1 MGKFRSVVLLMFA
14 LATATRAGAQTFSAA
29 TSANDWPQWRGADR
43 SGLSKESGLLKQ
55 WPASGPPRVWQIA
68 NLGGGFG
75 SISVAGD
82 RIFVQSLVGN
92 QSTVAS
98 LNRADGKLVW
108 SRALGPGGD
117 NYMGP
122 GPRGTPTVDGDRLYV
137 LTENGD
143 LACLKAADGSV
154 VWQKNI
160 LREFSGRNIGW
171 LISESPLVDGDR
183 VIVTPGGRGAGVVA
197 LDKMSG
203 KAIWTSKDLSDE
215 AGYASVVAAD
225 VQGVRVLM
233 TLTAEAGVGLRAS
246 DGKLLWKYPRVA
258 NGTANI
264 TTPVFYDN
272 KVFYTSSYGTGGALL
287 GLTAQGGEVKA
298 QEIYFTREM
307 KNHHGGVVLVDG
319 YLYGYNDS
327 ILTCL
332 EFATGKV
339 MWRHRSV
346 GKGSLTYADGN
357 LYLLGEENVVGLAVA
372 TPAGYQEKGRFE
384 IPDQGL
390 PSWAHPV
397 VSGGRLYIRNQRTLA
412 SYDIQAR

>member
-1 MGKFRSVVLLMFA
+1 
-14 LATATRAGAQTFSAA
+14 
-29 TSANDWPQWRGADR
+29 
-43 SGLSKESGLLKQ
+43 
-55 WPASGPPRVWQIA
+55 
-68 NLGGGFG
+68 
-75 SISVAGD
+75 
-82 RIFVQSLVGN
+82 
-92 QSTVAS
+92 
-98 LNRADGKLVW
+98 
-108 SRALGPGGD
+108 ALGSGGD
-117 NYMGP
+117 NYMGS

-137 LTENGD
+137 LTESGD
-143 LACLKAADGSV
+143 LACLKTADGSV
-154 VWQKNI
+154 VWQRNI

-171 LISESPLVDGDR
+171 LISESPLVDGNH

-203 KAIWTSKDLSDE
+203 RTVWTSKELSDE

-246 DGKLLWKYPRVA
+246 DGKLQWKYPRVA

-264 TTPVFYDN
+264 TTPVFHDN

-319 YLYGYNDS
+319 HLYGYNDS

-346 GKGSLTYADGN
+346 GKGSLTYANGD
-357 LYLLGEENVVGLAVA
+357 LYLFGEENVVGLAVA
-372 TPAGYQEKGRFE
+372 TPAGYQEKGRFA
-384 IPDQGL
+384 IPDQGA